1 MMHYSLA
8 VIRTHAEAASYFGVT
23 DPIRGTSKAV
33 DGVPI
38 HLERRQGRKKVLKA
52 NDDGSYS
59 ACIYGGAAVTWHKD
73 GRITLHGEG
82 AGQTTVGF
90 MEWFT
95 QYMPFI
101 NYLSFSNSLHAPD
114 ALRLWLMPKGKSSD
128 WIQGGKSANP
138 TYVSYTSNML
148 GEPAIDG
155 RQVPNGEMDHCPI
168 LHTRGAVTF
177 DCKEVGENRYECK
190 VDVNEVQMQFANLV
204 DKTKASKARSKFVDF
219 IQYAEFFKSVPLSI
233 EALKPAQNI
242 RINDVFAEIRDTPD
256 SVEAWCDAV
265 HFFHEPWGWGT
276 AAELREGDYKLA
288 KLKKSFYEALYMELG
303 LYYKKWLPLGPQYS
317 TAFVSDITLGDY
329 YDKELF
335 L

>member
-1 MMHYSLA
+1 MMHYNLA
-8 VIRTHAEAASYFGVT
+8 VIRTHADALSFFKHT

-38 HLERRQGRKKVLKA
+38 HLERRQGRKKVLKS

-59 ACIYGGAAVTWHKD
+59 AYTYGCAAVTWHKD
-73 GRITLHGEG
+73 GRITLHGG
-82 AGQTTVGF
+82 DAGPSTVGF

-101 NYLSFSNSLHAPD
+101 NYLSFTNSVHKPD
-114 ALRLWLMPKGKSSD
+114 TLRVTLMSKGKTSD
-128 WIQGGKSANP
+128 WIQGSHPLNH

-155 RQVPNGEMDHCPI
+155 RQAPDGEMSHCPI
-168 LHTRGAVTF
+168 LYTRGAVTF
-177 DCKEVGENRYECK
+177 DCKEVGENLYECK
-190 VDVNEVQMQFANLV
+190 VDVNEVQMQFASLV
-204 DKTKASKARSKFVDF
+204 DKTKASKARRKFVDF

-233 EALKPAQNI
+233 EALKPAHGI
-242 RINDVFAEIRDTPD
+242 RINEVFAEIRDTPD
-256 SVEAWCDAV
+256 NVEAWCDAV

-276 AAELREGDYKLA
+276 TTELREGDYKLA

-303 LYYKKWLPLGPQYS
+303 LYYKKWLPLGPHYS
-317 TAFVSDITLGDY
+317 TAFVSDTTLGDW
-329 YDKELF
+329 YDKEL
-335 L
+335 LS